1 MNFVWFYLLVNLP
14 QSMGQNAGVQQ
25 SIQNMTAM
33 NNHPMN
39 MNTHNAMMSPS
50 AVMVSL
56 WIPLCERDCKFQ
68 C

>member
-1 MNFVWFYLLVNLP
+1 MA
-14 QSMGQNAGVQQ
+14 QNAGVQP
-25 SIQNMTAM
+25 IQNITAM

-56 WIPLCERDCKFQ
+56 WIRQLEHTMKIEYLQ
-68 C
+68 KNIKKISSKEYSA